1 MPIIFIIFVRHQIPN
16 KVNTTLSILKLSFW
30 LICCLSTLLSA
41 NDKKPCSLET
51 HKNIFSLFSTD
62 GYTEISITADWDDIK
77 NNKYQSE
84 YHPATIQITS
94 PTIKTAP
101 YNVRL
106 KARGKYRKK
115 ICDFPPLKINFD
127 KDEFADVPLDAY
139 ESLKLVTSCKAEEG
153 SEELILKEFL
163 AYKILN
169 NITEHSLRV
178 QLVKLTCFDKSGSK
192 YEDVKWGFLIE
203 NEEEFARRVG
213 GEAIDT
219 EAVLH
224 ENVESTNAAIT
235 SLFQYMIGN
244 PDWNIETCKNLCLIK
259 SPEHEGFLTV
269 PYDFDFSGFV
279 NAPYAVS
286 SLGITSIKERV
297 YLGSSDEN
305 DLDYAKKV
313 LKSKKKEIL
322 KEIKSFEYISRATKR
337 EVLTY
342 IHSFYDK
349 IYEPLRDV
357 AYYKARRERK

>member
-1 MPIIFIIFVRHQIPN
+1 M
-16 KVNTTLSILKLSFW
+16 NTLFSKLTLSIWLYSCVALS
-30 LICCLSTLLSA
+30 LLA
-41 NDKKPCSLET
+41 NDIRANTSET
-51 HKNIFSLFSTD
+51 HKNIFDLFSID
-62 GYTEISITADWDDIK
+62 GYVEINITANWTDIIS
-77 NNKYQSE
+77 NKYLSE

-127 KDEFADVPLDAY
+127 KDEFEDIQLDAY
-139 ESLKLVTSCKAEEG
+139 ESLKLVTSCKAEVG

-169 NITEHSLRV
+169 NITEHSLKV
-178 QLVKLTCFDKSGSK
+178 QLVKLTCYDISGSK
-192 YEDVKWGFLIE
+192 YEDPKWGFLIE
-203 NEEEFARRVG
+203 NEEEFAHRVG
-213 GEAIDT
+213 GEAIET

-224 ENVESTNAAIT
+224 KNVESTNAAVT

-259 SPEHEGFLTV
+259 SPEHNGFLTV

-286 SLGITSIKERV
+286 SLGLANIKERV
-297 YLGSSDEN
+297 YLGNSDKE

-337 EVLTY
+337 EILTY
-342 IHSFYDK
+342 IHRFYDK
-349 IYEPLRDV
+349 IHEPLRDV
-357 AYYKARRERK
+357 AYYKARRERKR